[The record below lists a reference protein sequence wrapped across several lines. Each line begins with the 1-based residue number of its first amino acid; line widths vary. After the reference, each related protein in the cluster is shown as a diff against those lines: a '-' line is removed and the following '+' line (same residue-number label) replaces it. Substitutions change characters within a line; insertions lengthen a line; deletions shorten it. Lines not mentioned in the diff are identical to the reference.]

1 MRQLLTST
9 YLESIKPPPAGRIE
23 VADLRCAGLA
33 YRVTAAGA
41 RSWCWRFRDPV
52 TGRTSRATLGKYPA
66 VSLAS
71 ARTKAEALRRQ
82 VERGTN
88 PVAAKRKER
97 EEADSKTFAA
107 LAQRY
112 LAEHARRH
120 KKPKSIEEDERNL
133 RLHVLPAWGSRPFA
147 AIARRDMIALA
158 EELVTGGKP
167 VLANRVQ
174 ALVSSIF
181 SFAID
186 ADLIDVNPVSRLR
199 KRGVE
204 NCKTRVLTDEEIR
217 LLWGCAVLPPV
228 SRPVGLVLRLCLLT
242 GLRGGEATGL
252 CMAEVENLDDPERAA
267 LTIKGERTKNGRVH
281 HVPLAP
287 LAVETVRELMS
298 LTAGAPACEANALG
312 VAMRRMSDKLPD
324 KPGAETWR
332 ADPPTPHDLRR
343 TAATRLAGLGVPGED
358 VSAILNHVRQDVTG
372 KHYDQYSR
380 AREKR
385 SALATWAAALG
396 RILDPKSAEVV
407 PLRNGRAR

>member
-41 RSWCWRFRDPV
+41 RSWCWRFRDPA
-52 TGRTSRATLGKYPA
+52 TGKTTRATIGKYPA
-66 VSLAS
+66 VSLAT

-82 VERGTN
+82 VEHGTN
-88 PVAAKRKER
+88 PVAAKRRER

-112 LAEHARRH
+112 LTEHARRH

-133 RLHVLPAWGSRPFA
+133 RLHVLPTWRKRPFA
-147 AIARRDMIALA
+147 AIARRDAIALA
-158 EELVTGGKP
+158 EKLVTAGKP

-199 KRGVE
+199 KRGAE
-204 NCKTRVLTDEEIR
+204 NCKTRVLSDDEIR
-217 LLWGCAVLPPV
+217 LFWHCAVLPPV
-228 SRPVGLVLRLCLLT
+228 SRPVGLALRLALLT
-242 GLRGGEATGL
+242 GLRAGEAARL
-252 CMAEVENLDDPERAA
+252 CMAEVESLDDPERAA
-267 LTIKGERTKNGRVH
+267 LTIKGERTKNGRAH

-287 LAVETVRELMS
+287 FAAETVRELMS
-298 LTAGAPACEANALG
+298 LTTGEQACEANALG
-312 VAMRRMSDKLPD
+312 VAMRRLTDKLPD
-324 KPGAETWR
+324 APGADTWR
-332 ADPPTPHDLRR
+332 TEPPTPHDLRR
-343 TAATRLAGLGVPGED
+343 TCATRIWSPLAGLNQGWIPHLGKPGTT
-358 VSAILNHVRQDVTG
+358 Q
-372 KHYDQYSR
+372 
-380 AREKR
+380 
-385 SALATWAAALG
+385 
-396 RILDPKSAEVV
+396 
-407 PLRNGRAR
+407 